1 MLKAS
6 LKVSHLI
13 FRLGERIIKK
23 TVIVGGTHG
32 NERIGVEL
40 VNFWKDFDKTQIKRS
55 TFNTKLLIGN
65 YKAVALNKRYCDH
78 DLNRQF
84 ITNTSKITHDNDN
97 DEKNNSEDAINI
109 PERSIEKERAIEI
122 QKLIGEKSKPSSGW
136 SLNSI
141 IKHSTDFLIDL
152 HSSTSNVGLVCMISA
167 GINDVVS
174 TRIA

>member
-1 MLKAS
+1 LKEY
-6 LKVSHLI
+6 HLVL
-13 FRLGERIIKK
+13 RLGERIIKK

-40 VNFWKDFDKTQIKRS
+40 VNFWNEIDKTQIKRS

-65 YKAVALNKRYCDH
+65 YKAVALNQRYCDH

-84 ITNTSKITHDNDN
+84 ITSTSKYSNKDDNDK
-97 DEKNNSEDAINI
+97 KNNSEYAINI

-122 QKLIGEKSKPSSGW
+122 QILFGEKSNPSSGW
-136 SLNSI
+136 SLNTNGI